1 MIFKLWF
8 VITKAQLFMH
18 YDYFEWAPCIET
30 FGFFSKCENHT
41 NLESREF
48 KLPESVEKPVK
59 GGECSEL

>member
-30 FGFFSKCENHT
+30 FGFFSKCAQVNCHIIGLT
-41 NLESREF
+41 TPLQMTHKF
-48 KLPESVEKPVK
+48 L
-59 GGECSEL
+59 